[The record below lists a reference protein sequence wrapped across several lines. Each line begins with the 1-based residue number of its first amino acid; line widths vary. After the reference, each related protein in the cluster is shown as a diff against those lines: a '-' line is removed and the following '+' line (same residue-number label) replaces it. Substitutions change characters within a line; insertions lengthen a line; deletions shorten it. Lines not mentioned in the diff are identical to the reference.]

1 MKVSWD
7 GMRVEKIE
15 FPFNPFL
22 RIFSLCSAVLHFN
35 CCWTRLDTVYV
46 FDLCHCI
53 LFHFLPLNK
62 LLNVCQKRKY
72 FYFFN
77 TCVQFKVVLF
87 TFYSSMFLARYFFFC
102 TFTWVILEYF
112 WHLCSSLNH
121 YFISTDHQMVPAWC
135 TGLCT
140 TSLINTWTW
149 DCSKLRDRVWRWTSC
164 SFSLKN
170 CLKSLQNSTKPNL
183 LFHK

>member
-1 MKVSWD
+1 MSVRKESTST
-7 GMRVEKIE
+7 
-15 FPFNPFL
+15 FL
-22 RIFSLCSAVLHFN
+22 
-35 CCWTRLDTVYV
+35 
-46 FDLCHCI
+46 I
-53 LFHFLPLNK
+53 LACNLK
-62 LLNVCQKRKY
+62 
-72 FYFFN
+72 FYFLNFTQVCFWPDTCTFN
-77 TCVQFKVVLF
+77 WVNV
-87 TFYSSMFLARYFFFC
+87 FC
-102 TFTWVILEYF
+102 TFTWVILDYLLHF
-112 WHLCSSLNH
+112 CSSLNH
-121 YFISTDHQMVPAWC
+121 YLNSTDHQMVPAWC